1 MPERCSVFLGGIVL
15 PRHASIKPITQ
26 HLCND
31 SEGTATHDGDSEFT
45 QSRMDHELSLGRPCT
60 YPSTLSPSGCFQW
73 LTERRQ
79 APLAMGGFAT
89 TLLSV
94 SLAMMNFRGVT
105 TQTIFIGNLCFV
117 ACIGLLI
124 SAQWSMVKGD
134 TFSYTV
140 LTAFGKMNRNAPAP
154 PAR

>member
-1 MPERCSVFLGGIVL
+1 LDRTLT
-15 PRHASIKPITQ
+15 AIK
-26 HLCND
+26 
-31 SEGTATHDGDSEFT
+31 
-45 QSRMDHELSLGRPCT
+45 
-60 YPSTLSPSGCFQW
+60 
-73 LTERRQ
+73 

-94 SLAMMNFRGVT
+94 SLAMMNFRGVAL
-105 TQTIFIGNLCFV
+105 QTMYIGNLCFV

-140 LTAFGKMNRNAPAP
+140 LSAFGKES
-154 PAR
+154 